1 MYINTN
7 LILKLNSLYTFL
19 YYKNHF
25 LYISL
30 HFKSGSLLNMKIYN
44 HLLNTIKIRGAA
56 YLVLLDP
63 DKISTSKIAPFIR
76 HCEKAGVDGFL
87 VGGSLMLSGDLD
99 IFIEKV
105 KIESS
110 LPVIIFPGGIN
121 QISSIADAIL
131 FLSVI
136 SGRNA
141 EHLIGKHVTASPL
154 IKRAKIEPISTGYIL
169 VESGVTTTAVY
180 MSGSLPIPRNKP
192 EIAAAT
198 ALAGEYLGMKFI
210 YLEAGSGAQESVPD
224 EMVKAVSNECSVP
237 IIVGGG
243 IRNPE
248 TARRKVENGASIIVT
263 GNFFE
268 DESNWHYIKDFASAI
283 HFKLPVEV

>member
-1 MYINTN
+1 
-7 LILKLNSLYTFL
+7 
-19 YYKNHF
+19 
-25 LYISL
+25 
-30 HFKSGSLLNMKIYN
+30 MKIYN
-44 HLLNTIKIRGAA
+44 HLLNTIKAKGAA

-63 DKISTSKIAPFIR
+63 DKISNSNIAPFIR
-76 HCEKAGVDGFL
+76 HCEKSGVDGFL
-87 VGGSLMLSGDLD
+87 IGGSLMISGDLD
-99 IFIEKV
+99 SFIETIKV
-105 KIESS
+105 ETS
-110 LPVIIFPGGIN
+110 LPLIIFPGSIN
-121 QISSIADAIL
+121 QISPLADAIL

-154 IKRAKIEPISTGYIL
+154 IKRANVEPISTGYIL

-180 MSGSLPIPRNKP
+180 MSGSLPVPNNKP

-198 ALAGEYLGMKFI
+198 ALAGEYLGMKLI
-210 YLEAGSGAQESVPD
+210 YLEAGSGAKESVPD
-224 EMVKAVSNECSVP
+224 EMVKAVSEQCSIP

-243 IRNPE
+243 IRNPQ

-268 DESNWHYIKDFASAI
+268 DENNWDFIKDFASAI
-283 HFKLPVEV
+283 HYKLPIEV

>member
-1 MYINTN
+1 MKTYN
-7 LILKLNSLYTFL
+7 Y
-19 YYKNHF
+19 
-25 LYISL
+25 
-30 HFKSGSLLNMKIYN
+30 LLNN
-44 HLLNTIKIRGAA
+44 IKTKGAA

-63 DKISTSKIAPFIR
+63 DKLPITKIAPFIR
-76 HCEKAGVDGFL
+76 HCVKSGVDGFL
-87 VGGSLMLSGDLD
+87 IGGSLMISGDLD
-99 IFIEKV
+99 SFIEVVKV
-105 KIESS
+105 ETS
-110 LPVIIFPGGIN
+110 LPLIIFPGSIN

-136 SGRNA
+136 SGRNS

-154 IKRAKIEPISTGYIL
+154 IKRANIEPISTGYIL

-180 MSGSLPIPRNKP
+180 MSGSLPVPRNKP

-210 YLEAGSGAQESVPD
+210 YLEAGSGAQDSVPD
-224 EMVKAVSNECSVP
+224 EMVKAVSNECSIP

-243 IRNPE
+243 IRTPHA
-248 TARRKVENGASIIVT
+248 ARKKVDSGASIIVT

-268 DESNWHYIKDFASAI
+268 NENNWDLIKEFASAV
-283 HFKLPVEV
+283 HYKLPVEV

>member
-1 MYINTN
+1 MN
-7 LILKLNSLYTFL
+7 
-19 YYKNHF
+19 
-25 LYISL
+25 
-30 HFKSGSLLNMKIYN
+30 IYN
-44 HLLNTIKIRGAA
+44 YLLSTIEAKGAA
-56 YLVLLDP
+56 YLILLDP
-63 DKISTSKIAPFIR
+63 DKISETKIIPFVKF
-76 HCEKAGVDGFL
+76 CEKSGVDGFL
-87 VGGSLMLSGDLD
+87 IGGSLMISSNLD
-99 IFIEKV
+99 SFTEKI
-105 KIESS
+105 KTETS
-110 LPVIIFPGGIN
+110 LPVIIFPGSIN
-121 QISSIADAIL
+121 QISPFADAIL

-154 IKRAKIEPISTGYIL
+154 IKRANVEPISTGYIL

-180 MSGSLPIPRNKP
+180 MSGSLPVPKNKP

-224 EMVKAVSNECSVP
+224 EMVKAVSKECTIP

-243 IRNPE
+243 LRNAQ

-268 DESNWHYIKDFASAI
+268 DENNWDHIKDFANAI
-283 HFKLPVEV
+283 HYKLPVEV

>member
-1 MYINTN
+1 MKT
-7 LILKLNSLYTFL
+7 
-19 YYKNHF
+19 YK
-25 LYISL
+25 Y
-30 HFKSGSLLNMKIYN
+30 
-44 HLLNTIKIRGAA
+44 LLNTIEIKGAA

-63 DKISTSKIAPFIR
+63 DKLSEAKLIPFVR
-76 HCEKAGVDGFL
+76 HCEKSGVDGFL
-87 VGGSLMLSGDLD
+87 IGGSLMISGDLD
-99 IFIEKV
+99 SFVEKV
-105 KIESS
+105 KIETS
-110 LPVIIFPGGIN
+110 LPAIIFPGSIN
-121 QISSIADAIL
+121 QISPVADAIL

-154 IKRAKIEPISTGYIL
+154 IKRAKVEPISTGYVL

-180 MSGSLPIPRNKP
+180 MSGSFPIPRNKP

-210 YLEAGSGAQESVPD
+210 YLEAGSGALESVPD
-224 EMVKAVSNECSVP
+224 EMVKAVSEECSIP

-243 IRNPE
+243 IRNPLA
-248 TARRKVENGASIIVT
+248 ARSKVENGASIIVT

-268 DESNWHYIKDFASAI
+268 DENNWDMIKNFAIAI
-283 HFKLPVEV
+283 HNKLPIEV

>member
-1 MYINTN
+1 MKT
-7 LILKLNSLYTFL
+7 
-19 YYKNHF
+19 YK
-25 LYISL
+25 Y
-30 HFKSGSLLNMKIYN
+30 
-44 HLLNTIKIRGAA
+44 LLNTIETKGAA

-63 DKISTSKIAPFIR
+63 DKLSEAKLIPFVR
-76 HCEKAGVDGFL
+76 HCEKSGVDGFL
-87 VGGSLMLSGDLD
+87 IGGSLMISGDLD
-99 IFIEKV
+99 SFVEKV
-105 KIESS
+105 KIETS
-110 LPVIIFPGGIN
+110 LPAIIFPGSIN
-121 QISSIADAIL
+121 QISPVADAIL

-154 IKRAKIEPISTGYIL
+154 IKRAKVEPISTGYVL

-180 MSGSLPIPRNKP
+180 MSGSFPVPRNKP

-210 YLEAGSGAQESVPD
+210 YLEAGSGALESVPD
-224 EMVKAVSNECSVP
+224 EMVKAVSEECSIP

-243 IRNPE
+243 IRNPQ
-248 TARRKVENGASIIVT
+248 TARRKVDNGASIIVT

-268 DESNWHYIKDFASAI
+268 NENNWDLIKDFASAI
-283 HFKLPVEV
+283 HYKLPVEV